1 MSCERKF
8 NSMVRR
14 SLTDKNMKT
23 ALTTRESRMDRITH
37 AEMSDSRRQLL
48 ESLAGHLELLKS
60 SHPQKAA
67 TQTARRAQRY
77 VMQSLR
83 HAPRKR
89 AA

>member
-1 MSCERKF
+1 
-8 NSMVRR
+8 
-14 SLTDKNMKT
+14 
-23 ALTTRESRMDRITH
+23 MDRITH
-37 AEMSDSRRQLL
+37 AEMTDSRRQLL

-67 TQTARRAQRY
+67 TATARRAQRY

-83 HAPRKR
+83 HTARKR